1 MAKIDLVQND
11 WVELVFQGRN
21 QAYGAYRLRKGTSKR
36 NLIAIIVV
44 LIVAILAFA
53 GMAIKN
59 IVDENARKVA
69 ATQVSEISA
78 LNQPKKKAKVEQ
90 KKIQVEPE
98 KVVERVKSSVKF
110 TAPVIKKDSEVK
122 PEDELKTQDQL
133 MSTKTAIGSFNVQG
147 NDEANGEILKAKEVI
162 AQPEPPK
169 HEEENK
175 VFEVVEQMTQFP
187 GGPAALMEYLRSNT
201 HYPVVAAENGV
212 QGRVSISFVVE
223 KDGSIT
229 DVQVARPVDPSLDKE
244 AARVVKSM
252 PKWQPGKQNG
262 SFVRVRYI
270 VPVTFKLQS

>member
-21 QAYGAYRLRKGTSKR
+21 QAYGAYKLRKSTSKR
-36 NLIAIIVV
+36 NIISIIVV
-44 LIVAILAFA
+44 FVVAILAFT

-59 IVDENARKVA
+59 LVEANQTVG
-69 ATQVSEISA
+69 ATQVMQISDI
-78 LNQPKKKAKVEQ
+78 NQPRKKAKVEP
-90 KKIQVEPE
+90 KKVHVEPE
-98 KVVERVKSSVKF
+98 KVVERVKSSIKF
-110 TAPVIKKDSEVK
+110 TAPVIRRDSEVK
-122 PEDELKTQDQL
+122 PEDELRTQDQL
-133 MSTKTAIGSFNVQG
+133 MATKTAIGSFNVQG
-147 NDEANGEILKAKEVI
+147 NDDINGEVLRAKEVI

-169 HEEENK
+169 QVEENK
-175 VFEVVEQMTQFP
+175 VFEVVEQMPQFP
-187 GGPAALMEYLRSNT
+187 GGNAALMEYLRSNT

-270 VPVTFKLQS
+270 VPVTFKLQ

>member
-21 QAYGAYRLRKGTSKR
+21 QAYGAYKLRKSTSKR
-36 NLIAIIVV
+36 NIISIIVV
-44 LIVAILAFA
+44 FVVAILAFT

-59 IVDENARKVA
+59 LVEANQTVG
-69 ATQVSEISA
+69 ATQVMQISDI
-78 LNQPKKKAKVEQ
+78 NQPRKKAKVEP
-90 KKIQVEPE
+90 KKVHVEPE
-98 KVVERVKSSVKF
+98 KVVERVKSSLKF
-110 TAPVIKKDSEVK
+110 TAPVIRKDSEVK
-122 PEDELKTQDQL
+122 PEDELRTQDQL
-133 MSTKTAIGSFNVQG
+133 MATKTAIGSFNVQG
-147 NDEANGEILKAKEVI
+147 NDDINGEVLRAKEVI

-169 HEEENK
+169 QVEENK
-175 VFEVVEQMTQFP
+175 VFEVVEQMPQFP
-187 GGPAALMEYLRSNT
+187 GGNAALMEYLRSNT

-270 VPVTFKLQS
+270 VPVTFKLQ

>member
-1 MAKIDLVQND
+1 MPKIDLFQND

-21 QAYGAYRLRKGTSKR
+21 QAYGAYKLRKSTSKR
-36 NLIAIIVV
+36 NIISIIVV
-44 LIVAILAFA
+44 FVVAILAFT

-59 IVDENARKVA
+59 LVEANQTVG
-69 ATQVSEISA
+69 ATQVMQISDI
-78 LNQPKKKAKVEQ
+78 NQPRKKAKVEP
-90 KKIQVEPE
+90 KKVHVEPE
-98 KVVERVKSSVKF
+98 KVVERVKSSIKF
-110 TAPVIKKDSEVK
+110 TAPVIRKDSEVK
-122 PEDELKTQDQL
+122 PEDELRTQDQL
-133 MSTKTAIGSFNVQG
+133 MATKTAIGSFNVQG
-147 NDEANGEILKAKEVI
+147 NDDINGEVLRAKEVI

-169 HEEENK
+169 QVEENK
-175 VFEVVEQMTQFP
+175 VFEVVEQMPQFP
-187 GGPAALMEYLRSNT
+187 GGNAALMEYLRSNT

-270 VPVTFKLQS
+270 VPVTFKLQ

>member
-21 QAYGAYRLRKGTSKR
+21 QAYGAYKLRKSTSKR
-36 NLIAIIVV
+36 NIISIIVV
-44 LIVAILAFA
+44 FVVAILAFT

-59 IVDENARKVA
+59 LVEANQTVG
-69 ATQVSEISA
+69 ATQVMQISDI
-78 LNQPKKKAKVEQ
+78 NQPRKKAKVEP
-90 KKIQVEPE
+90 KKVHVEPE
-98 KVVERVKSSVKF
+98 KVVERVKSSIKF
-110 TAPVIKKDSEVK
+110 TAPVIRKDSEVK
-122 PEDELKTQDQL
+122 PEDELRTQDQL
-133 MSTKTAIGSFNVQG
+133 MATKTAIGSFNVQG
-147 NDEANGEILKAKEVI
+147 NDDINGEVLRAKEVI

-169 HEEENK
+169 QVEENK
-175 VFEVVEQMTQFP
+175 VFEVVEQMPQFP
-187 GGPAALMEYLRSNT
+187 GGNAALMEYLRSNT

-270 VPVTFKLQS
+270 VPVTFKLQ

>member
-175 VFEVVEQMTQFP
+175 VFEVVEQMPQFP
-187 GGPAALMEYLRSNT
+187 SSY
-201 HYPVVAAENGV
+201 GV
-212 QGRVSISFVVE
+212 SPKQY
-223 KDGSIT
+223 
-229 DVQVARPVDPSLDKE
+229 SLSGCCRRERCSRTCIDIF
-244 AARVVKSM
+244 R
-252 PKWQPGKQNG
+252 G
-262 SFVRVRYI
+262 
-270 VPVTFKLQS
+270 

>member
-21 QAYGAYRLRKGTSKR
+21 QAYGAYKLRKSTSKR
-36 NLIAIIVV
+36 NIISIIVV
-44 LIVAILAFA
+44 FVVAILAFT

-59 IVDENARKVA
+59 LVEANQTVG
-69 ATQVSEISA
+69 ATQVMQISDI
-78 LNQPKKKAKVEQ
+78 NQPRKKAKVEP
-90 KKIQVEPE
+90 KKVHVEPE
-98 KVVERVKSSVKF
+98 KVVERVKSSIKF
-110 TAPVIKKDSEVK
+110 TAPIIRKDSEVK
-122 PEDELKTQDQL
+122 PEDELRTQDQL
-133 MSTKTAIGSFNVQG
+133 MATKTAIGSFNVQG
-147 NDEANGEILKAKEVI
+147 NDDINGEVLRAKEVI

-169 HEEENK
+169 QVEENK
-175 VFEVVEQMTQFP
+175 VFEVVEQMPQFP
-187 GGPAALMEYLRSNT
+187 GGNAALMEYLRSNT

-270 VPVTFKLQS
+270 VPVTFKLQ